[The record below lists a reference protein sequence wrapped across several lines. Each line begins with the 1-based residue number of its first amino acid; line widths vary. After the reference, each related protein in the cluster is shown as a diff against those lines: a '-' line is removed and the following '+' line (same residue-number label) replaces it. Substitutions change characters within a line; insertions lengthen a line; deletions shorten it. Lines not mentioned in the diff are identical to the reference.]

1 MKQFITYLTLTLSL
15 LTLSSNQV
23 LRSQTPS
30 TNQDST
36 FCLSPYQTQLVNL
49 DHAAML
55 YWSKT
60 STSLNQLYK
69 LEQKKTEELNKVI
82 LLKNEA
88 LSSLQ
93 DAYNNKCY
101 QYDMKE
107 QELKFANKQIT
118 ILKLKNTILS
128 IGVAGLTLST
138 IYFAAF

>member
-1 MKQFITYLTLTLSL
+1 
-15 LTLSSNQV
+15 
-23 LRSQTPS
+23 
-30 TNQDST
+30 
-36 FCLSPYQTQLVNL
+36 
-49 DHAAML
+49 ML

-60 STSLNQLYK
+60 SASLNQLYK

-93 DAYNNKCY
+93 DAYNNKCF
-101 QYDMKE
+101 QYDMLE

-118 ILKLKNTILS
+118 ILKLKNTVLS
-128 IGVAGLTLST
+128 IGVVGLTLST

>member
-1 MKQFITYLTLTLSL
+1 
-15 LTLSSNQV
+15 
-23 LRSQTPS
+23 
-30 TNQDST
+30 
-36 FCLSPYQTQLVNL
+36 
-49 DHAAML
+49 ML

-60 STSLNQLYK
+60 SASLNQLYK
-69 LEQKKTEELNKVI
+69 LEQKKTEELKKVI

-107 QELKFANKQIT
+107 QQLKTVNRQLT
-118 ILKLKNTILS
+118 VLRWKNTGLS
-128 IGVAGLTLST
+128 IGIIGLTLST

>member
-1 MKQFITYLTLTLSL
+1 
-15 LTLSSNQV
+15 
-23 LRSQTPS
+23 
-30 TNQDST
+30 
-36 FCLSPYQTQLVNL
+36 
-49 DHAAML
+49 ML

-60 STSLNQLYK
+60 SASLNQLYK

-118 ILKLKNTILS
+118 ILKLKNTVLS
-128 IGVAGLTLST
+128 IGVVGLTLST

>member
-1 MKQFITYLTLTLSL
+1 MKRFITYLILTLSL
-15 LTLSSNQV
+15 STLSFNQV

-36 FCLSPYQTQLVNL
+36 FCLSPYQIQLVNL

-60 STSLNQLYK
+60 SASLNQLYK

-93 DAYNNKCY
+93 DAYNNKCF
-101 QYDMKE
+101 QYNMLE
-107 QELKFANKQIT
+107 QELKTVNKQLT
-118 ILKLKNTILS
+118 ILRWKNTGLT
-128 IGVAGLTLST
+128 IGVIGLTLST

>member
-1 MKQFITYLTLTLSL
+1 MKRFITYLILTLSL
-15 LTLSSNQV
+15 STLSFNQV

-36 FCLSPYQTQLVNL
+36 FCLSPYQIQLVNL

-93 DAYNNKCY
+93 DAYNNKCF
-101 QYDMKE
+101 QYDMLE

-118 ILKLKNTILS
+118 ILKLKNTVLS
-128 IGVAGLTLST
+128 IGVVGLTLST

>member
-1 MKQFITYLTLTLSL
+1 MKRFITYLILTLSL
-15 LTLSSNQV
+15 STLSFNQV

-36 FCLSPYQTQLVNL
+36 FCLSPYQIQLVNL

-60 STSLNQLYK
+60 SASLNQLYK

-93 DAYNNKCY
+93 DAYNNKCF
-101 QYDMKE
+101 QYDMLE

-118 ILKLKNTILS
+118 ILKLKNTVLS
-128 IGVAGLTLST
+128 IGVVGLTLST

>member
-1 MKQFITYLTLTLSL
+1 
-15 LTLSSNQV
+15 
-23 LRSQTPS
+23 
-30 TNQDST
+30 
-36 FCLSPYQTQLVNL
+36 
-49 DHAAML
+49 ML

-60 STSLNQLYK
+60 SASLNQLYK

-93 DAYNNKCY
+93 DAYNNKCF
-101 QYDMKE
+101 QYDMIE

-118 ILKLKNTILS
+118 ILKLKNTVLS
-128 IGVAGLTLST
+128 IGVVGLTLST

>member
-36 FCLSPYQTQLVNL
+36 FCLSPYQIQLINL

-60 STSLNQLYK
+60 SASLNQLYK

-93 DAYNNKCY
+93 DAYNNKCF

>member
-1 MKQFITYLTLTLSL
+1 
-15 LTLSSNQV
+15 
-23 LRSQTPS
+23 
-30 TNQDST
+30 
-36 FCLSPYQTQLVNL
+36 
-49 DHAAML
+49 ML

-69 LEQKKTEELNKVI
+69 LEQKKTEELKKVI

-128 IGVAGLTLST
+128 IGVVGLTLST

>member
-1 MKQFITYLTLTLSL
+1 
-15 LTLSSNQV
+15 
-23 LRSQTPS
+23 
-30 TNQDST
+30 
-36 FCLSPYQTQLVNL
+36 
-49 DHAAML
+49 ML

-69 LEQKKTEELNKVI
+69 LEQKKTEELKKVI

-101 QYDMKE
+101 QYDMLE

>member
-1 MKQFITYLTLTLSL
+1 MKRFITYLILTLSL
-15 LTLSSNQV
+15 STLSFNQV

-30 TNQDST
+30 TNQDSI
-36 FCLSPYQTQLVNL
+36 FCLSTYQIQLVNL

-60 STSLNQLYK
+60 SASLNQLYK

-93 DAYNNKCY
+93 DAYNNKCF
-101 QYDMKE
+101 QYDMLE

-118 ILKLKNTILS
+118 ILKLKNTVLS
-128 IGVAGLTLST
+128 IGVVGLTLST